1 MTELP
6 LLPDD
11 TVAAATLGSYCPK
24 LCTFACPVHAAT
36 GRDDAVPWSFHR
48 ATADLAEGRRGP
60 DAVVDDL
67 VACTGCL
74 GCQQPCTFDQD
85 VPAQVRDA
93 RAVARPRTA
102 DADRALERLAAGER
116 PDGSP
121 GGVEAV
127 PAGAT
132 VLHVGC
138 QDPDDV
144 VAAATALL
152 RAAGHDVAV
161 VGDGCCGQLARD
173 LGDTATADAR
183 GAHRADQLAGAGMV
197 VALDPHCLPALP
209 DGVAVRDLW
218 SVLDEAGVT
227 FADGAAARA
236 TYHDPCA
243 LARGAG
249 VTTPPRRLLAA
260 AGIEVVEP
268 EFHGE
273 HTACAGAGM
282 GLPLLDVAAVDAT
295 ATRRAGH
302 VGATGAPTTV
312 TACSR
317 AADRLRAVGHATA
330 DLAVLLAAR
339 LPETP

>member
-6 LLPDD
+6 VLPPD

-48 ATADLAEGRRGP
+48 ATSDLAEGRRTA
-60 DAVVDDL
+60 DETADDL

-74 GCQQPCTFDQD
+74 GCQVPCTYDQD

-93 RAVARPRTA
+93 RALARPRTPAA
-102 DADRALERLAAGER
+102 DQALDRIAAGER
-116 PDGSP
+116 PDGAP
-121 GGVEAV
+121 GTPVDV

-138 QDPDDV
+138 QDPPEAVD
-144 VAAATALL
+144 AAAALL
-152 RAAGHDVAV
+152 RAAGHEVAV
-161 VGDGCCGQLARD
+161 VADGCCGQLARD
-173 LGDTATADAR
+173 LGDPATAELRQHHRRSQLD
-183 GAHRADQLAGAGMV
+183 GAATV

-209 DGVAVRDLW
+209 DGAPVRDLW
-218 SVLDEAGVT
+218 SVLDDSPIA
-227 FADGAAARA
+227 FDGQPMRA
-236 TYHDPCA
+236 TYHDPCV

-249 VTTPPRRLLAA
+249 VTEPPRRLLAA
-260 AGIEVVEP
+260 AGIDVVEP
-268 EFHGE
+268 EFHGRD
-273 HTACAGAGM
+273 TACAGAGM
-282 GLPLLDVAAVDAT
+282 GLPLLDAEAADAT
-295 ATRRAGH
+295 AGRRAAH
-302 VGATGAPTTV
+302 LAATETETTV

-317 AADRLRAVGHATA
+317 AADRLRAAGHATA

-339 LPETP
+339 LPETR